1 MVVILFFD
9 INFYEDSTVHE
20 NKYLNTSQIIP
31 TLNPFQNSFR
41 SLCVPFLIAFIPF
54 QNKYPKFIPSL

>member
-1 MVVILFFD
+1 M
-9 INFYEDSTVHE
+9 HE

-41 SLCVPFLIAFIPF
+41 SLCDPSLIAFIPF
-54 QNKYPKFIPSL
+54 QNKCPKFIPSL

>member
-1 MVVILFFD
+1 M
-9 INFYEDSTVHE
+9 HE

-41 SLCVPFLIAFIPF
+41 SLCVPSLIAFIHF
-54 QNKYPKFIPSL
+54 QNKCPKFIPSL